1 MVDSPVALAQCGDGP
16 GFDAP
21 RPPVD
26 LSGRYA
32 GQLQTGFCETLVP
45 PPSILDVELLG
56 AVQFSD
62 EETGFFGVRYD
73 YNLRLTTYQSEK
85 VRADCPPI
93 APGLCTS
100 SSGTARCTLR
110 GTVFEKQTGLTY
122 VYDRTFDDLRMK
134 WCWDDDVDL
143 LQLDLAEPAPGNEEG
158 MSLYQST
165 LITRCTPNGGGCW
178 GRRWKEGLVEDL
190 FLGDDGIVFNND
202 NLVPGTLADCEN
214 CAQFVVRP
222 LIRLVPYASWW
233 KRVSRNPDQLDLS
246 EPIAG
251 KLVSEVPTDSSSTFD
266 NVVERALLKVW
277 IQKGPIEERNGSESN
292 AEFEERVLGEVDGL
306 LEELHLRPLSG
317 GDYTFGEPGKFE
329 TGPLPIFRMASH
341 GGKEVWE
348 PALYTLQVS
357 GARTEEFVRDPPV
370 TGEPTGETTT
380 LPFADLIVPNLRPG
394 QLPIEYPLQ
403 ALFAIGGKLAMI
415 DSVKRACPNNFTI
428 PELVAQSWVEQLE
441 EGALELTDERNEGVQ
456 RAIWSELVVRDG
468 ALLAR
473 KLINTGLEGLGVL
486 LGDLFDDLF
495 KFESADLRS
504 AKKRAREIEEKRSQ
518 IDQNYADLFK
528 LDPEDVNL
536 GSEMARALETA
547 RNADLAG
554 ELGKISKSIN
564 FLVRESMRVVGIENE
579 VLLAI
584 PDWIGTNVNR
594 MARAVK
600 TQTLAGAAK
609 GDVKKL
615 IVETVPAFTDNLLD
629 DDEFPWA
636 WCALTAP
643 LLTDS
648 ANTMSMWSVA
658 NREEYLADRE
668 ETLVVAN
675 ALNRVGSDLLTD
687 LIYVQF
693 AAEAADV
700 SSDVFAAVGTA
711 IKQAKAVSELA
722 EQVKY
727 GLNVLTFVH
736 PVAFVFS
743 SLRNVIEVASKQAYG
758 QAPGMALPA
767 DVAGLRTR
775 SISSFRAA
783 APTPVP
789 VALSDPL
796 HALQFQLHGDDIGG
810 AISTFAGAGT
820 DSLVAAAEADR
831 LAARAFQMAVSSV
844 DPSADRPDF
853 IAALARLIED
863 RAEFEAIEQQLFEA
877 LGDLF
882 VGVLTLAYKGSDD
895 LAYVAERNRVL
906 NLIDVVLH
914 RHSEVE
920 AQIQDVAGRAAA
932 LSFVP
937 AVVVE
942 SLRIESQATGSDL
955 VSQSPETFDVT
966 ATVRNVSTA
975 SVGDIV
981 ARLAITARTG
991 ATTVVGSSDVAVG
1004 TLAAD
1009 DSVAGSGPDEEV
1021 VSWEISYSGDL
1032 GDEIIDLEVELL
1044 EAGEE
1049 PVGFVA
1055 LSTSRRTTID
1065 PEITDAD
1072 FDRQPDAW
1080 ESDHGLDP
1088 EVDDSTGDLD
1098 DDGLVNVA
1106 ELAWGTDPD
1115 DDDSDDDGRSDGEEV
1130 AGGRNAE
1137 ATDPL
1142 DPDSDDDGLLDGI
1155 DPAPND
1161 PRPQAQPSPATAA
1174 SEASDPQVALDRTTV
1189 TLASNRPVAVVEVSN
1204 AGGGTLEWM
1213 VDPGINPAFIVTQPP
1228 PGEVTTRDTLV
1239 LTVPGT
1245 FDFSGAGSV
1254 TVEFKVRDMGG
1265 AEKDAVA
1272 AQARVTAEDLG
1283 GALCGHASGS
1293 AAEAKITAGDALFA
1307 LRGAVGA
1314 FVCERCRCDVDASGK
1329 VQASDALLI
1338 LRHAVGLGVELVCPA
1353 C

>member
-1 MVDSPVALAQCGDGP
+1 MAGSTSALAQCGDAP
-16 GFDAP
+16 GFDDP
-21 RPPVD
+21 LPPVD

-32 GQLQTGFCETLVP
+32 GQLQTAFCETLVP
-45 PPSILDVELLG
+45 PPSFLDVELLG
-56 AVQFSD
+56 AEPFSD

-73 YNLRLTTYQSEK
+73 YNLRLTAYQSEK

-100 SSGTARCTLR
+100 SSGTSRCTLR
-110 GTVFEKQTGLTY
+110 GMVFEKQTGLTY

-165 LITRCTPNGGGCW
+165 VITRCTPNGGGCW

-202 NLVPGTLADCEN
+202 NLVPGALAECEN

-222 LIRLVPYASWW
+222 LIRLVPNVSWW
-233 KRVSRNPDQLDLS
+233 KRVARNPDQLELS
-246 EPIAG
+246 EPITG
-251 KLVSEVPTDSSSTFD
+251 KLVSEVPTDSSSSFD
-266 NVVERALLKVW
+266 NVVERALLRVW
-277 IQKGPIEERNGSESN
+277 IQKGPIAERDGSETS
-292 AEFEERVLGEVDGL
+292 AEFEERVLGQVDGL
-306 LEELHLRPLSG
+306 FEELYLRPLSG
-317 GDYTFGEPGKFE
+317 GDYTFGEPGRFE
-329 TGPLPIFRMASH
+329 TSPLPIFRMASH

-380 LPFADLIVPNLRPG
+380 LPFADLVVPNLRPG
-394 QLPIEYPLQ
+394 QLPVDYPLQ
-403 ALFAIGGKLAMI
+403 ALFAVGGKLAMI
-415 DSVKRACPNNFTI
+415 DSVQRACPNNFTI
-428 PELVAQSWVEQLE
+428 PELVAKTWVEQLE
-441 EGALELTDERNEGVQ
+441 DGSLELTDERNEGVQ

-473 KLINTGLEGLGVL
+473 KLLNTGLEGLGVL
-486 LGDLFDDLF
+486 LGDLFDDLV

-504 AKKRAREIEEKRSQ
+504 AKKRAKEIEAKRTQ
-518 IDQNYADLFK
+518 IDQNYANLFQ

-536 GSEMARALETA
+536 DSEMQRALDTV
-547 RNADLAG
+547 RDVDFAG
-554 ELGKISKSIN
+554 QVGKISKSIN
-564 FLVRESMRVVGIENE
+564 FLVRESMRLVGIENE
-579 VLLAI
+579 ALLAI
-584 PDWIGTNVNR
+584 PDWVGKNVNFV
-594 MARAVK
+594 ARAVK
-600 TQTLAGAAK
+600 TQTIQGAFK
-609 GDVKKL
+609 GDIKKF
-615 IVETVPAFTDNLLD
+615 IVETVPTFTDNLVD

-648 ANTMSMWSVA
+648 ANTMSTWSVA
-658 NREEYLADRE
+658 NREEYLSDRE
-668 ETLVVAN
+668 ATLAITN
-675 ALNRVGSDLLTD
+675 SLNKVGTDLLTD

-711 IKQAKAVSELA
+711 IKQAKAISELA

-727 GLNVLTFVH
+727 GLNVLTFVQ

-743 SLRNVIEVASKQAYG
+743 NLRNVLEIASRQAYG
-758 QAPGMALPA
+758 LPPAMALPA
-767 DVAGLRTR
+767 DAAGVRTR

-783 APTPVP
+783 APTPAP
-789 VALSDPL
+789 AALSDPL
-796 HALQFQLHGDDIGG
+796 YALQFQLQGDDIGG
-810 AISTFAGAGT
+810 AISTFAGAGPG
-820 DSLVAAAEADR
+820 SVVAAAEADR
-831 LAARAFQMAVSSV
+831 LAARAFEMSVSSV

-863 RAEFEAIEQQLFEA
+863 RAEFEAVKQELFEA
-877 LGDLF
+877 VGDLF
-882 VGVLTLAYKGSDD
+882 VGVLTLAYEGSDD
-895 LAYVAERNRVL
+895 LAYVAERNRAL
-906 NLIDVVLH
+906 NLIDVVLS
-914 RHSEVE
+914 RLSDVD

-932 LSFVP
+932 LTFLP
-937 AVVVE
+937 AVVAE
-942 SLRIESQATGSDL
+942 SVRLESQDTGSDL

-981 ARLAITARTG
+981 ARLVITSRSG
-991 ATTVVGSSDVAVG
+991 ATTVAGSTDVSVG

-1009 DSVAGSGPDEEV
+1009 DLVAGSGPDEEM
-1021 VSWEISYSGDL
+1021 VSWEVSYSGDL
-1032 GDEIIDLEVELL
+1032 SDEILDLEVELL

-1049 PVGFVA
+1049 PVGFA
-1055 LSTSRRTTID
+1055 SLSTSRRTTID
-1065 PEITDAD
+1065 PEITDVD
-1072 FDRQPDAW
+1072 LDRQPDAW
-1080 ESDHGLDP
+1080 EIAHGLDP

-1115 DDDSDDDGRSDGEEV
+1115 DDDSDNDGRSDGEEV

-1142 DPDSDDDGLLDGI
+1142 DPDSDDDGLLDGA

-1174 SEASDPQVALDRTTV
+1174 SEAADPEVALDRTTV
-1189 TLASNRPVAVVEVSN
+1189 TLAPNRPVAVVEVSN

-1213 VDPGINPAFIVTQPP
+1213 VDPGINPAFLVTQPP

-1239 LTVPGT
+1239 LAVPGT

-1254 TVEFKVRDMGG
+1254 TVDVRVRDMGG
-1265 AEKDAVA
+1265 AVKDAVA
-1272 AQARVTAEDLG
+1272 AQARVTTQDLG

-1293 AAEAKITAGDALFA
+1293 GAEASITAGDALFA

-1314 FVCERCRCDVDASGK
+1314 LVCEPCRCDVDASGK

-1338 LRHAVGLGVELVCPA
+1338 LRYAVGLGVELACPA